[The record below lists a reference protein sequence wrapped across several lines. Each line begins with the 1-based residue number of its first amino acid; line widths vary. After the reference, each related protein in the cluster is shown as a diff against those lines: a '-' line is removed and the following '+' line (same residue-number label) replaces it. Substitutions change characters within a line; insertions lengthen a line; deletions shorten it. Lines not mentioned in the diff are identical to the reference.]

1 MIGKV
6 YQEVSVGVEKLRWY
20 LSLVIERM
28 KMELAVVKI
37 LGKTEKYERDKRDL
51 LVSIGKRVH
60 ELSERKRAN
69 VFEDREIK
77 DTIMK
82 LERLNKEIDS
92 LRRKVEEISALEA

>member
-6 YQEVSVGVEKLRWY
+6 YQEVADGVEKLRWY
-20 LSLVIERM
+20 LSLVIERI
-28 KMELAVVKI
+28 KMEFAVVKI

-60 ELSERKRAN
+60 ELSERKRVN

-77 DTIMK
+77 DSLLK
-82 LERLNKEIDS
+82 LGRLSGEIES
-92 LRRKVEEISALEA
+92 LRRKVEEISALEG

>member
-6 YQEVSVGVEKLRWY
+6 YQEVADGVEKLRWY
-20 LSLVIERM
+20 LSLVIERI
-28 KMELAVVKI
+28 KMEFAVVKI

-60 ELSERKRAN
+60 ELSERKRVN

-77 DTIMK
+77 DSLLK
-82 LERLNKEIDS
+82 LERLSGEIES
-92 LRRKVEEISALEA
+92 LRRKVEEISALEG